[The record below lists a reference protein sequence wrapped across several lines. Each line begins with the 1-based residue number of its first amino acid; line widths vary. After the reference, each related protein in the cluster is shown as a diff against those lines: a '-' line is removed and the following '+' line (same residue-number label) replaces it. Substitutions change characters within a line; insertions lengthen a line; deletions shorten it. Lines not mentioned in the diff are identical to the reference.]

1 MKNKNK
7 KEGDE
12 NCFLDTSIYFI
23 SISSYQDETLDLSIV
38 SIVRRFAN
46 SVESE
51 AKRGGGG
58 VTRLRLPSV

>member
-1 MKNKNK
+1 MKTV
-7 KEGDE
+7 
-12 NCFLDTSIYFI
+12 FLILQYILF
-23 SISSYQDETLDLSIV
+23 QLVPETLDLSIV

-58 VTRLRLPSV
+58 GG